1 MATLKKRKGGQ
12 GRGGGKRMR
21 SLKVDP
27 LPFVHETDP
36 LTLGYRQEPTGKL
49 DWTASRDD
57 DGKDVGALRVCS

>member
-1 MATLKKRKGGQ
+1 
-12 GRGGGKRMR
+12 MR